1 MPTNLC
7 LTFSLFSKFSIYFWI
22 NKKYN
27 YHKMLHCQYQKYILK
42 FRKPGG
48 TSRGVLTEK
57 ETWILSLYD
66 DKNPDRK
73 AWGECG
79 LFRGLSA
86 DDRPGY
92 EEKLQEVCSKLPEL
106 KQDILPSLTE
116 WPSIHFGVESVLR
129 DWENGC
135 NQTIFKSDFTEKK
148 SGIAINGLIWMGSR
162 EEMLAQI
169 RTKVED
175 GYQTLKLKI
184 GAIDFE
190 TELEILQSIR
200 KEYTAQEITI
210 RVDANG
216 AFSPQK
222 AMEKLERL
230 AAFDLHSIEQPI
242 KAGQWPEMARLA
254 ERSPVPIALDEELI
268 GIYSFEQ
275 KKELLNTIRPPY
287 IILKPTL
294 AGGFAG
300 SDEWIQL
307 IEEQG
312 GDWWITSALES
323 NIGLNAIAQ
332 YTYTKNNPLPQG
344 LGTGQLYTNNIDSPL
359 TIRDGKL
366 FLDNDKK
373 WNMGPLCLLK
383 S

>member
-1 MPTNLC
+1 
-7 LTFSLFSKFSIYFWI
+7 
-22 NKKYN
+22 
-27 YHKMLHCQYQKYILK
+27 MLHCTYQKYILK

-57 ETWILSLYD
+57 ETWILSLFD
-66 DKNPDRK
+66 DENPDKK

-92 EEKLQEVCSKLPEL
+92 EEKLREVCIKLPE
-106 KQDILPSLTE
+106 QMQNILPSLRE
-116 WPSIHFGVESVLR
+116 WPSIHFGVDSLLK

-135 NQTIFKSDFTEKK
+135 HKIIFESDFTNKNK
-148 SGIAINGLIWMGSR
+148 GISINGLIWMGSR
-162 EEMLAQI
+162 ENMLTQI
-169 RTKVED
+169 KSKLED

-190 TELEILQSIR
+190 TEMDILRIIR
-200 KEYTAQEITI
+200 QEYTPQEITI

-216 AFSPQK
+216 AFSPSE
-222 AMEKLERL
+222 AMKKLNRL
-230 AAFDLHSIEQPI
+230 AAFDIHSIEQPI
-242 KAGQWPEMARLA
+242 KAGQWQEMAALSQQ
-254 ERSPVPIALDEELI
+254 SPVPIALDEELI
-268 GIYSFEQ
+268 GVHSHEEKQ
-275 KKELLNTIRPPY
+275 QLLSTISPPY

-300 SDEWIQL
+300 SDEWINL

-332 YTYTKNNPLPQG
+332 YTYTKHNPLPQG
-344 LGTGQLYTNNIDSPL
+344 LGTGQLYTNNIPSPL
-359 TIRDGKL
+359 TIREGKL
-366 FLDNDKK
+366 FLDEGTK
-373 WNMGPLCLLK
+373 WNMDTLNQ
-383 S
+383 